1 MLSTVP
7 DAGEQA
13 TCTAPSTRSVA
24 VGDAQ
29 VAGEPGATVM
39 SEGMP
44 EIDGGVVSR
53 TATVNDPELPL
64 PRESAAL
71 QLTSVS
77 PIANIE
83 PLAGLQLGVTGPST
97 ASTALAWYRTEAPPG
112 PVASIATGPGS
123 PRAGGT
129 VSTTVTENITAQ
141 RLPCASMA
149 AQVTLVV
156 PMGTTAPLAGEQLT
170 ATLPSTTSVA
180 VGGV

>member
-1 MLSTVP
+1 VKPAEAVLPCASVALQVTCVEPVLSTVP

-77 PIANIE
+77 PIA
-83 PLAGLQLGVTGPST
+83 
-97 ASTALAWYRTEAPPG
+97 
-112 PVASIATGPGS
+112 
-123 PRAGGT
+123 
-129 VSTTVTENITAQ
+129 
-141 RLPCASMA
+141 
-149 AQVTLVV
+149 
-156 PMGTTAPLAGEQLT
+156 TTAPLAGEQLT
-170 ATLPSTTSVA
+170 ATLPYTTSVA